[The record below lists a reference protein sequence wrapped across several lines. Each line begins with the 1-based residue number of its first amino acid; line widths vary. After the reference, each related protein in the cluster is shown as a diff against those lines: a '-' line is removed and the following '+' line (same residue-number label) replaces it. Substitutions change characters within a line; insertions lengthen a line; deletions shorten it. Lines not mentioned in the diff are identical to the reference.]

1 LRKTEY
7 INYEIVV
14 VDNQSVE
21 PATHTYFEKLRK
33 EPKVRIFSY
42 DAPFNYSDMNNAAVA
57 STDSKIVGLI
67 NNDIEVIHGDWLQE
81 MVSHVMRP
89 EVGVVGAKLYYP
101 DDTIQH
107 AGVVLGVGGVAA
119 HPFVGMPREFGGEK
133 SRAAL
138 IQNLS
143 AVTAACLLVRREVFD
158 AVAGLDARLEVAF
171 NDVDFCLR
179 VRELGFRNVWTP
191 YAELYHHESA
201 SRGVEDTPEKQMR
214 FMREVVFMTER
225 WGEKLHHDPAY
236 NPNLTLDT
244 ADFALAALPR
254 AARLSDIASG
264 KALLLHK

>member
-1 LRKTEY
+1 
-7 INYEIVV
+7 
-14 VDNQSVE
+14 
-21 PATHTYFEKLRK
+21 
-33 EPKVRIFSY
+33 
-42 DAPFNYSDMNNAAVA
+42 
-57 STDSKIVGLI
+57 
-67 NNDIEVIHGDWLQE
+67 
-81 MVSHVMRP
+81 
-89 EVGVVGAKLYYP
+89 
-101 DDTIQH
+101 
-107 AGVVLGVGGVAA
+107 
-119 HPFVGMPREFGGEK
+119 
-133 SRAAL
+133 
-138 IQNLS
+138 
-143 AVTAACLLVRREVFD
+143 LLVRREVFD